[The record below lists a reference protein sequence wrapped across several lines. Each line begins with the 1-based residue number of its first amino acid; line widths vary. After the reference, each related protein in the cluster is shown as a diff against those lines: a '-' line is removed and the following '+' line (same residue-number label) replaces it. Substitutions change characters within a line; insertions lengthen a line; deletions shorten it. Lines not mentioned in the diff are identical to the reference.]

1 MLQIKNNKVFV
12 NGKETTDATLIGLA
26 FIDVAETL
34 NDKESLIIYDD
45 MIVDDMRI
53 YMEGKLKI

>member
-26 FIDVAETL
+26 FLDVAETL
-34 NDKESLIIYDD
+34 KEREVIVIRNELIPDK
-45 MIVDDMRI
+45 
-53 YMEGKLKI
+53 